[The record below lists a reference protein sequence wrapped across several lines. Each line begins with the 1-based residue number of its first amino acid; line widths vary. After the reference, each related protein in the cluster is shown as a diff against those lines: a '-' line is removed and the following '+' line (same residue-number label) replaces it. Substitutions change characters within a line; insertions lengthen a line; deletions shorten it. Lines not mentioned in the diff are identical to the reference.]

1 LHPKSIE
8 RLSNETVDILVELMM
23 RCEEEGEWPEAVALV
38 IIALLPKTDGG
49 FRPIGLMPFMPR
61 LWARVRRRCAR
72 EWEAKNQR
80 GYL

>member
-1 LHPKSIE
+1 ML
-8 RLSNETVDILVELMM
+8 L
-23 RCEEEGEWPEAVALV
+23 CEEDGEWPEAVALV
-38 IIALLPKTDGG
+38 IIALLPRTDGG

-80 GYL
+80 TYLYAGKAKGANVAA